1 MPGGMSSYAWSGPGG
16 FLSTQQNPSITN
28 VTLSAAGTYTVTV
41 TDANGCSD
49 TASVNVTIHPLPS
62 VTATSNSPLCEGDTL
77 KLFSAGGMG
86 TYAWMGPNGY
96 TSNVQNPVIPGA
108 TVGMSGT
115 YKITV
120 TDGNGCVGEDSVEV
134 TVNPKPV
141 ITIASNSP
149 VCEGKTL
156 QLSAGGGT
164 AYSWIG
170 PNGFS
175 STQQNPVIA
184 NVGQGAAGTYY
195 AMVSNGGCTAM
206 DSIEV
211 TINPS
216 PEITLKYSNDTC
228 DKGKGRI
235 QALVSGGTEPYQYQW
250 NTGSVGSEIGNLHG
264 GYYYVVVTD
273 GNGCSRMD
281 SVTILNW
288 AEDCP
293 YFVYVPGAFSP
304 NGDGRNDVLHLKG
317 EGVVWIQFEIYNRWG
332 NKVFESNDLSM
343 GWDGTYK
350 GQMQNTGVFVYILEA
365 EFENGERIKKSGDI
379 TLLR

>member
-1 MPGGMSSYAWSGPGG
+1 
-16 FLSTQQNPSITN
+16 
-28 VTLSAAGTYTVTV
+28 
-41 TDANGCSD
+41 
-49 TASVNVTIHPLPS
+49 
-62 VTATSNSPLCEGDTL
+62 
-77 KLFSAGGMG
+77 
-86 TYAWMGPNGY
+86 
-96 TSNVQNPVIPGA
+96 
-108 TVGMSGT
+108 
-115 YKITV
+115 
-120 TDGNGCVGEDSVEV
+120 
-134 TVNPKPV
+134 
-141 ITIASNSP
+141 
-149 VCEGKTL
+149 
-156 QLSAGGGT
+156 
-164 AYSWIG
+164 
-170 PNGFS
+170 
-175 STQQNPVIA
+175 
-184 NVGQGAAGTYY
+184 
-195 AMVSNGGCTAM
+195 M

-216 PEITLKYSNDTC
+216 PEITLKHDNDTC

-273 GNGCSRMD
+273 ANGCSRMD
-281 SVTILNW
+281 SVTIVNW
-288 AEDCP
+288 SEDCP

-304 NGDGRNDVLHLKG
+304 NGDGRNDVLHVKG